1 MVSKI
6 IRNALIPLTL
16 FFSCTAQETTVKL
29 ELENVGMLPGSQQP
43 AVAPGQQ
50 FTLVVSTEG
59 KDRTTND
66 PVIEG
71 LEKFQLQGQRST
83 SRIQV
88 VNGSVTGNIQ
98 RFLTVKTD
106 NPGRYTIGPAVITQG
121 DKKITSN
128 SVSIMVDAKVV
139 PSQQASSD
147 HGHEDAQTA
156 SVICKLAADKQ
167 VAVIGEPITVNL
179 MIYTHGP
186 ILDMA
191 IDQPHFEKFLVK
203 QIKTPVVK
211 DIMLVGKSYKL
222 QQYTFVLFPQ
232 HIGTNTIKPLNLVY
246 ITQRPQQ
253 APHHQRGF
261 LDEVFSRSFFGAQ
274 PVQKQ
279 IQSNGLTIVVKQVPS
294 SDGPVDGVGSFS
306 QFNAELSK
314 HEAVVGEPVTLSLS
328 LKGLGNFEQIS
339 LPKPQLSDG
348 FRCYE
353 SKTALDEN
361 LETAY
366 QGGTKKTEFVIQA
379 MKPGAWTIPAQTFT
393 FYDTQQQTFKK
404 ISTSPLS
411 LTIKQGDQ
419 PTTSAPSMP
428 RTQNDQTGR
437 TIEPF
442 SQDISFIQENFM
454 DSSQEALPWWLFFVL
469 MVTPLVFVCRVK
481 LQLLRTAFRRLEGG
495 RGAHQKFAHFKR
507 ELDRLTTHKEVSA
520 LHHFVMRV
528 LAQYV
533 KRPVEQLTESDIEA
547 LLAHKGWQVEKISE
561 LLDYLNT
568 CAQFRFA
575 TTKTTSSLECDE
587 LFKKAHYWLVI
598 LNH

>member
-1 MVSKI
+1 MVSRI
-6 IRNALIPLTL
+6 IRNSLIPLTL
-16 FFSCTAQETTVKL
+16 FFSCSAQETTVTL
-29 ELENVGMLPGSQQP
+29 EFQNVGMLPGSQQP

-66 PVIEG
+66 PVVEG
-71 LEKFQLQGQRST
+71 LEKFQIQNQRTT
-83 SRIQV
+83 SRVQII
-88 VNGSVTGNIQ
+88 NGRITGNIQ
-98 RFLTVKTD
+98 RFFTIKTD
-106 NPGRYTIGPAVITQG
+106 NPEKYIIGPAVITQG

-128 SVSIMVDAKVV
+128 SVSIVVDAKVA
-139 PSQQASSD
+139 PSQQASSNQE
-147 HGHEDAQTA
+147 HEGAQTA
-156 SVICKLAADKQ
+156 SVVCKLVADKQ
-167 VAVIGEPITVNL
+167 TAVIGEPITVNL
-179 MIYTHGP
+179 MIYAHGP

-203 QIKTPVVK
+203 QIKTPVIK
-211 DIMLVGKSYKL
+211 DIMLEGKSYKL
-222 QQYTFVLFPQ
+222 QQHAFVLFPQ
-232 HIGTNTIKPLNLVY
+232 HVGTITINPLNLVY
-246 ITQRPQQ
+246 VTPRPQQ
-253 APHHQRGF
+253 APQHQRDF
-261 LDEVFSRSFFGAQ
+261 FDEVFSRSFFGAQ

-279 IQSNGLTIVVKQVPS
+279 TQSNGLTIIVKSVPS
-294 SDGPVDGVGSFS
+294 SEGSVDGVGSFS

-339 LPKPQLSDG
+339 LPKPQLPDG

-361 LETAY
+361 LETTY

-379 MKPGAWTIPAQTFT
+379 MKPGTWTIPAQTFT
-393 FYDTQQQTFKK
+393 FYDTKQQMFKK

-411 LTIKQGDQ
+411 LIIKQGEQ
-419 PTTSAPSMP
+419 PVPPITSMP
-428 RTQNDQTGR
+428 RTQQDQAGR
-437 TIEPF
+437 IVEPF

-454 DSSQEALPWWLFFVL
+454 GPAQRAMPWWLFFVL
-469 MVTPLVFVCRVK
+469 MVAPLVLLYRVK
-481 LQLLRTAFRRLEGG
+481 LQWLWTAFRRWGGG
-495 RGAHQKFAHFKR
+495 RGGHQKFEHFKR
-507 ELDRLTTHKEVSA
+507 ELDRLTTHKEVSS

-528 LAQYV
+528 LAHYV
-533 KRPVEQLTESDIEA
+533 ARPIEQLTESEIEA
-547 LLAHKGWQVEKISE
+547 LLAHKGWQAGKISE
-561 LLDYLNT
+561 FLDYLNT

-575 TTKTTSSLECDE
+575 TTKTTSSVECNE